1 MADTK
6 IASPVLP
13 DHIEETLRSIDRL
26 HAEHRRDATPLQRA
40 VDRMTTLL
48 GRPGFIFL
56 VTVSVALWVG
66 GNLLA
71 AALGHRAI
79 DPPPFSGLA
88 GVVSL
93 ASLYMVVLILAT
105 QRREDQL
112 AQHREQLILE
122 LALLSEQKT
131 AKVIELLEEFRRDSP
146 LIHNR
151 VDRQADSM
159 AQPADPQQMLD
170 AIKEIRVEAAQLSGA
185 AAAAD
190 KAPARPGSR
199 GSRDRSRGILPKT
212 AGAKR
217 APRNPKPRARTA
229 D

>member
-1 MADTK
+1 MADAN
-6 IASPVLP
+6 IPPLALP
-13 DHIEETLRSIDRL
+13 DHIEETIRSIDRL

-48 GRPGFIFL
+48 ARPGFVGV
-56 VTVSVALWVG
+56 VTAIVVCWVG
-66 GNLLA
+66 VNLLA

-88 GVVSL
+88 GAVSL

-112 AQHREQLILE
+112 AQHREQLLLE

-146 LIHNR
+146 LIHDR

-170 AIKEIRVEAAQLSGA
+170 AIKVIRAEAVQLSGA
-185 AAAAD
+185 ADRNPAKPSDPKRRKRPTGSPRAAA
-190 KAPARPGSR
+190 GS
-199 GSRDRSRGILPKT
+199 
-212 AGAKR
+212 KR
-217 APRNPKPRARTA
+217 ALRNAKGRAQTA

>member
-1 MADTK
+1 MPDTK
-6 IASPVLP
+6 LASPVLP
-13 DHIEETLRSIDRL
+13 DHIEETIRSIDRL

-48 GRPGFIFL
+48 GRPGFILL
-56 VTVSVALWVG
+56 VTVIVALWVG

-71 AALGHRAI
+71 AAFGHRAI

-170 AIKEIRVEAAQLSGA
+170 AIKEIRAEAAQVSGA
-185 AAAAD
+185 ASGAA
-190 KAPARPGSR
+190 S
-199 GSRDRSRGILPKT
+199 
-212 AGAKR
+212 AKR
-217 APRNPKPRARTA
+217 APRNPKPRARAA

>member
-1 MADTK
+1 
-6 IASPVLP
+6 
-13 DHIEETLRSIDRL
+13 
-26 HAEHRRDATPLQRA
+26 
-40 VDRMTTLL
+40 
-48 GRPGFIFL
+48 
-56 VTVSVALWVG
+56 
-66 GNLLA
+66 
-71 AALGHRAI
+71 
-79 DPPPFSGLA
+79 
-88 GVVSL
+88 
-93 ASLYMVVLILAT
+93 MVVLILAT

-170 AIKEIRVEAAQLSGA
+170 AIKEIRAEAAQVSGA
-185 AAAAD
+185 ASAAEG
-190 KAPARPGSR
+190 KAPVRPGDR
-199 GSRDRSRGILPKT
+199 RSRDRARATPPKT

-217 APRNPKPRARTA
+217 PSRNPKPRARAA

>member
-1 MADTK
+1 MADPT
-6 IASPVLP
+6 AAPPLLP
-13 DHIEETLRSIDRL
+13 AHIEETIRSIDRL
-26 HAEHRRDATPLQRA
+26 HAEHRRDATPLQSA

-48 GRPGFIFL
+48 SRPGFIGV
-56 VTVSVALWVG
+56 VTAIVVGWVSF
-66 GNLLA
+66 NLLV
-71 AALGHRAI
+71 AALGYRAI
-79 DPPPFSGLA
+79 DPAPFSGLA
-88 GVVSL
+88 GAVSL

-146 LIHNR
+146 LIHDR

-170 AIKEIRVEAAQLSGA
+170 AIKEIRAEAAQISGA
-185 AAAAD
+185 AEAED
-190 KAPARPGSR
+190 KGSGPAG
-199 GSRDRSRGILPKT
+199 
-212 AGAKR
+212 
-217 APRNPKPRARTA
+217 
-229 D
+229 